1 VHEVETVN
9 AKLTLVIAVVAGLVA
24 VFLVQRH
31 VANVQGETITVYRA
45 IQDHPAGEPLGD
57 AIEEVSIPAGLFP
70 NLLEE
75 APTTDLAEF
84 VQTTPLRADVSK
96 GDILLFTHFDS
107 AIDPGVRAEI
117 PAGMKAI
124 AIAVDEAS
132 SVSFFVQ
139 PGDLVDVLATF
150 TGDEQ
155 TSGPQQNSAL
165 FDVSTRPLVQAT
177 RVLAVGSQ
185 YRRSERQIVQPYS
198 SVTLLVSMAE
208 AAKLIFAR
216 DFMNATMTLVL
227 RSATDTG
234 IEQQLPRVG
243 IDTLEFDEIGNTPP
257 GTAPTASA
265 R

>member
-1 VHEVETVN
+1 MN
-9 AKLTLVIAVVAGLVA
+9 AKLTLGIAIVAGLVA

-45 IQDHPAGEPLGD
+45 TKNQAAGEPLGS
-57 AIEEVSIPAGLFP
+57 AVQEVSIPAGLFP
-70 NLLEE
+70 NLLQE
-75 APTTDLAEF
+75 APTTDLADF
-84 VQTTPLRADVSK
+84 VRTTPLRAPVET

-117 PAGMKAI
+117 PSGMKAI
-124 AIAVDEAS
+124 SIGVDEAS

-150 TGDEQ
+150 TGGEKN
-155 TSGPQQNSAL
+155 SGPQQNSAL
-165 FDVSTRPLVQAT
+165 FDISTRPIVQAT

-185 YRRSERQIVQPYS
+185 YRRSERQVVAPYS
-198 SVTLLVSMAE
+198 SVTLLVSMSE

-227 RSATDTG
+227 RSQTDTQ
-234 IEQQLPRVG
+234 IESELPRVG
-243 IDTLEFDEIGNTPP
+243 VDTLEFDKIGNTPP
-257 GTAPTASA
+257 ASAPTASTH
-265 R
+265 

>member
-1 VHEVETVN
+1 
-9 AKLTLVIAVVAGLVA
+9 VIAIVAGLVA

-45 IQDHPAGEPLGD
+45 IEDRAAGEPLGD

-84 VQTTPLRADVSK
+84 VQTTPLRAAVSK

-132 SVSFFVQ
+132 SVSFFVR

-150 TGDEQ
+150 TGDE
-155 TSGPQQNSAL
+155 TSSGPQENAAL
-165 FDVSTRPLVQAT
+165 FDISTRPIVQAT

-185 YRRSERQIVQPYS
+185 YRRSERQAVEPYS

-227 RSATDTG
+227 RSVTDSQ
-234 IEQQLPRVG
+234 IEPELPRVG
-243 IDTLEFDEIGNTPP
+243 VDTLEFDQIGNTP
-257 GTAPTASA
+257 TASLPA
-265 R
+265 ASPN